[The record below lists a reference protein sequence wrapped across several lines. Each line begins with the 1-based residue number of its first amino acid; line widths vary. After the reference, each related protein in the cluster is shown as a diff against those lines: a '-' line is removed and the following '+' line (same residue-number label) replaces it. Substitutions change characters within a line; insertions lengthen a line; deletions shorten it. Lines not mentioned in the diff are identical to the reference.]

1 MIRVEGLT
9 RRYADLTAVRDLS
22 FTVETGEVVGFL
34 GPNGAGKTTT
44 LRILAGYLPA
54 TEGAVSVA
62 GHDVV
67 EASREV
73 RRAVGY
79 LPEDVPLYRDLR
91 VRDYLAYL
99 AGLKEV
105 PGREVKREV
114 DRVIDRAGLEPVRD
128 RLIGKCSKGYRQRT
142 GLAGALL
149 GDPPVLLLDEPTS
162 GLDPNQVVSVR
173 QLVSDLSGSK
183 TVLLSSHIL
192 PEVAHTCG
200 RVLIIHQ
207 GELVG
212 EGTPEELAA
221 RVAGSGIL
229 DLRLDGEAPRDLLD
243 GVPGVAG
250 ATALAPNR
258 FEVQVTDPDAAAA
271 AVSRRAVE
279 RGFGVVELGHRGADL
294 ERVFRRLTDGGEG
307 GADA

>member
-34 GPNGAGKTTT
+34 GPNGAWKTTT

-54 TEGAVSVA
+54 TEGSVSVA

-67 EASREV
+67 EASRAV

-105 PGREVKREV
+105 PAREVKREV
-114 DRVIDRAGLEPVRD
+114 ERVIDRAGLEPVRD

-207 GELVG
+207 GHLVG

-229 DLRLDGEAPRDLLD
+229 DLRLDREAPADLLD
-243 GVPGVAG
+243 GVVGVVG
-250 ATALAPNR
+250 VTRVAPNR
-258 FEVQVTDPDAAAA
+258 FEITVSDPDLSAA
-271 AVSRRAVE
+271 AVSVRAVE

-294 ERVFRRLTDGGEG
+294 ERVFRRLTGSGEG
-307 GADA
+307 DGDA